1 MRQSNP
7 TCSYNFDK
15 SKGDI
20 LIKWFEGGK
29 LNLSYNAVDRWVEAG
44 HGDRV
49 AFYWE
54 GNDPDQ
60 SSIVTYS
67 QLQDLV
73 CQIAN
78 YLTSIGVKK
87 GDDVTIYLPM
97 IPELPATM
105 LACARIGAVHSVVF
119 AGFSAESLATRM

>member
-1 MRQSNP
+1 M
-7 TCSYNFDK
+7 F
-15 SKGDI
+15 
-20 LIKWFEGGK
+20 IKWFEGAK
-29 LNLSYNAVDRWVEAG
+29 LNLCYNAVDRWIEAG

-49 AFYWE
+49 AFFWE

-60 SSIVTYS
+60 SSKTTYS
-67 QLQDLV
+67 ELQELV

-87 GDDVTIYLPM
+87 GDDITIYLPM